1 VVVGRCAETVLK
13 DSPALISIFVLG
25 DKEFK
30 IDRTVKGLSVSRE
43 EALNLMKINDKKRKS
58 YHNYYCEG
66 KWGDSR
72 TYDITINTSKLGVDL
87 AAKILIDYI
96 DKRSKV
102 E

>member
-1 VVVGRCAETVLK
+1 
-13 DSPALISIFVLG
+13 
-25 DKEFK
+25 
-30 IDRTVKGLSVSRE
+30 
-43 EALNLMKINDKKRKS
+43 MKINDKKRKS

-96 DKRSKV
+96 DKRSTV